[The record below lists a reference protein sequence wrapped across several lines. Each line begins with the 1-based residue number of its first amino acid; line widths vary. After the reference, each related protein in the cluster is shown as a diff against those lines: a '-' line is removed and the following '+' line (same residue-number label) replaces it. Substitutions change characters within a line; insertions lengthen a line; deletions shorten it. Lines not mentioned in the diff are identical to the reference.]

1 MLKALKAAFTGG
13 DAEAAKTIEQA
24 IKAERQE
31 RKEQG
36 GTFFSNKAEDQ
47 SAERSAGSGWATEV
61 DAPRIGSP
69 AWNNPQLSDDPYRT
83 TFDEA
88 GNPTSRAK
96 ISEATLSGRRGE
108 YDGDSIQDVF
118 STHRAERS
126 MHPEEVA
133 KRAKKREEAQ
143 RAEESRA
150 WRGFLWLVSI
160 GSGRT

>member
-1 MLKALKAAFTGG
+1 MLKALKAAFTGS
-13 DAEAAKTIEQA
+13 DEKTIEQA
-24 IKAERQE
+24 IKTERQE

-47 SAERSAGSGWATEV
+47 SAERSTGSGWATEV

-69 AWNNPQLSDDPYRT
+69 EQHAAQIEQNVTVQDPYRT

-96 ISEATLSGRRGE
+96 ISESALSNRRGAI
-108 YDGDSIQDVF
+108 DGDSIQDVF

-126 MHPEEVA
+126 SHPEEVA
-133 KRAKKREEAQ
+133 KRAKKRKEQ
-143 RAEESRA
+143 KDAEESRA
-150 WRGFLWLVSI
+150 WRGFLWL